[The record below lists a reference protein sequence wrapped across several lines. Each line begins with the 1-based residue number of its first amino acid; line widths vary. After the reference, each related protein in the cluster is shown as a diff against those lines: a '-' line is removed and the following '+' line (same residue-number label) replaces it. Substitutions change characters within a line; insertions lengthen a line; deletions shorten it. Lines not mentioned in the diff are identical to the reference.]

1 MFVSILFCMGNFEI
15 VTFEHRACAGNCLQ
29 QLWLKNFETINLH
42 SSAPLNEEGL
52 MNRKLPEELILRIFS
67 YLDIVSLCRC
77 AQVCRTW
84 NILALDGS
92 NWQNVDLFQFQK
104 DIKTGSK
111 KTLSQTKNSSKVV
124 NFNFVTV
131 KQIVVSANCT
141 LGRDMVENEVRRLIV
156 NCQLP
161 IKRRQLI
168 SEQPIR
174 KIRSNFIAGEK
185 YESSLSSSSGW
196 EKLNLL
202 DIYKSEIENRC
213 AASVVE
219 NLAKRCGG
227 FLKKLSLRGC
237 ESVQDGALDTFA
249 RKCNFIEE
257 LNLEKCKRLSDSTC
271 ESLGLHCKRLRVLN
285 LDCISGITERGL
297 KFISDGCPNLEWL
310 NISWCN
316 HISDEGL
323 EAVAK
328 GSKRMKALICK
339 GCTGLTDEGL
349 RHVGEHCH
357 DLRVLNLQSC
367 SHITDQGISYIAN
380 GCHRLDYL
388 CLSMCSRITD
398 RALQS
403 LSLGCQLLKDLEVS
417 GCSLLTDSGFH
428 ALAKNCHDL
437 ERMDLEDCSLITDQ
451 TASHLATGCRNLIEL
466 VRKESGR
473 QSKMSLSHC
482 ELITD
487 EGIRSLA
494 QGLSAQEKLN
504 VLELDNCPLITD
516 QALESLQECRTLKR
530 IELYDCQQVTRSGI
544 RRFKQN
550 LPTVMVHAYFAPATP
565 PVHQRRNQ
573 HRYCRCCKSIRVE
586 LQPSH

>member
-1 MFVSILFCMGNFEI
+1 MSLGRLPQFIDCYMVAE
-15 VTFEHRACAGNCLQ
+15 RQ
-29 QLWLKNFETINLH
+29 INLH

-104 DIKTGSK
+104 DIK
-111 KTLSQTKNSSKVV
+111 
-124 NFNFVTV
+124 
-131 KQIVVSANCT
+131 
-141 LGRDMVENEVRRLIV
+141 
-156 NCQLP
+156 
-161 IKRRQLI
+161 
-168 SEQPIR
+168 
-174 KIRSNFIAGEK
+174 
-185 YESSLSSSSGW
+185 
-196 EKLNLL
+196 
-202 DIYKSEIENRC
+202 
-213 AASVVE
+213 ASVVE

-323 EAVAK
+323 EAIAK

-428 ALAKNCHDL
+428 ALAKLALVRFEKTAASVAFKTLFLSFFLFRIVTILNEWIWKIVLWYVFICFF
-437 ERMDLEDCSLITDQ
+437 ITDQ

-466 VRKESGR
+466 
-473 QSKMSLSHC
+473 SLSHC

-573 HRYCRCCKSIRVE
+573 HRYCRCCVII
-586 LQPSH
+586 

>member
-1 MFVSILFCMGNFEI
+1 MTIANKRRKMNESGNVKHKLEMNETAAHI
-15 VTFEHRACAGNCLQ
+15 WNQYDWRDIAAWLGRVTDKMVRICSGGRQGIYRFDMSLGRLPQFIDCYMVAERQ
-29 QLWLKNFETINLH
+29 INLH

-52 MNRKLPEELILRIFS
+52 VNRKLPEELILRIFS

-104 DIKTGSK
+104 DIK
-111 KTLSQTKNSSKVV
+111 
-124 NFNFVTV
+124 
-131 KQIVVSANCT
+131 
-141 LGRDMVENEVRRLIV
+141 
-156 NCQLP
+156 
-161 IKRRQLI
+161 
-168 SEQPIR
+168 
-174 KIRSNFIAGEK
+174 
-185 YESSLSSSSGW
+185 
-196 EKLNLL
+196 
-202 DIYKSEIENRC
+202 
-213 AASVVE
+213 ASVVE

-297 KFISDGCPNLEWL
+297 KSISDGCPNLEWL

-323 EAVAK
+323 EAIAK

-428 ALAKNCHDL
+428 ALAK
-437 ERMDLEDCSLITDQ
+437 ITDQ

-466 VRKESGR
+466 
-473 QSKMSLSHC
+473 SLSHC

-573 HRYCRCCKSIRVE
+573 HRYCRCCVII
-586 LQPSH
+586 